1 MKNLNLIIV
10 DDHTLFRN
18 GLRALLENHYENIN
32 IREAGSGEQFLEL
45 LQQTVPDLVLMD
57 ISMPGM
63 DGAEATRLALAEHPQ
78 LKIVALSMF
87 GDEAYYYKMIDA
99 GVQGFVLKDSE
110 IAQVR
115 EAIETVMDGDTYFSH
130 ELLLK
135 VIRKMPYTSPTEA
148 TAEIQLSGREMEVL
162 QLICDGLSN
171 QDIAEKLFI
180 SKRTVDKHRSN
191 ILSKTNSRNTAQLVM
206 TAIRMGWVR
215 EVKP

>member
-1 MKNLNLIIV
+1 MNNLHLIIV

-18 GLRALLENHYENIN
+18 GLRALLESHYENID

-45 LQQTVPDLVLMD
+45 LQQSVPDLVLMD

-63 DGAEATRLALAEHPQ
+63 DGAEATRQALAGHSQ
-78 LKIVALSMF
+78 LKIIALSMF

-110 IAQVR
+110 IAEVR
-115 EAIETVMDGDTYFSH
+115 TAIDTVMDGETYFSH

-135 VIRKMPYTSPTEA
+135 VIRKMPHSSPAEA
-148 TAEIQLSGREMEVL
+148 TPEIQLSEREMEIL

-191 ILSKTNSRNTAQLVM
+191 ILSKANSRNTAQLVM
-206 TAIRMGWVR
+206 TAIRMGWIR
-215 EVKP
+215 EGE

>member
-18 GLRALLENHYENIN
+18 GLRVLLENHYENIE

-45 LQQTVPDLVLMD
+45 LQQSVPDLVLMD

-63 DGAEATRLALAEHPQ
+63 DGAEATRLALADYPQ

-110 IAQVR
+110 IAEVR
-115 EAIETVMDGDTYFSH
+115 DAIDTVMDGETYFSH

-135 VIRKMPYTSPTEA
+135 VIRKIPHTSPTDS
-148 TAEIQLSGREMEVL
+148 TTEIQLSGREMEIL

-191 ILSKTNSRNTAQLVM
+191 ILSKANSRNTAQLVM
-206 TAIRMGWVR
+206 TAIKMGWIR
-215 EVKP
+215 EGE

>member
-18 GLRALLENHYENIN
+18 GLRVLLENHYENIE

-45 LQQTVPDLVLMD
+45 LQQAVPDLVVMD

-63 DGAEATRLALAEHPQ
+63 DGAEATRLALAEHPK
-78 LKIVALSMF
+78 LKIIALSMF

-110 IAQVR
+110 IAEVR
-115 EAIETVMDGDTYFSH
+115 DAIDTVMDGETYFSN
-130 ELLLK
+130 ELLLN
-135 VIRKMPYTSPTEA
+135 VIRKIPHTSPTDS
-148 TAEIQLSGREMEVL
+148 TTEIQLSGREMEVL

-171 QDIAEKLFI
+171 QDIAEKIFI

-191 ILSKTNSRNTAQLVM
+191 ILSKANSRNTAQLVM
-206 TAIRMGWVR
+206 TAIRMGWIR
-215 EVKP
+215 EGE

>member
-1 MKNLNLIIV
+1 MKILNLIIV

-18 GLRALLENHYENIN
+18 GLRVLLENHYENIN

-45 LQQTVPDLVLMD
+45 LQQSVPDLTLMD

-63 DGAEATRLALAEHPQ
+63 DGAEATRRALADHPK

-110 IAQVR
+110 IAEVR
-115 EAIETVMDGDTYFSH
+115 AAIDRVMDGETYFSH

-135 VIRKMPYTSPTEA
+135 VIRKMPHPSPTEA
-148 TAEIQLSGREMEVL
+148 TAEIQLSGREMEIL

-171 QDIAEKLFI
+171 QDIAKKLFI

-191 ILSKTNSRNTAQLVM
+191 ILSKTNSHNTAQLVM
-206 TAIRMGWVR
+206 TAIRMGWIR
-215 EVKP
+215 EGE

>member
-1 MKNLNLIIV
+1 MKSLHLIIV

-18 GLRALLENHYENIN
+18 GLRALLESHYENIH

-45 LQQTVPDLVLMD
+45 LQQSVPDLVLMD

-63 DGAEATRLALAEHPQ
+63 DGAEATRQALAQYPQ
-78 LKIVALSMF
+78 LKIIALSMF

-110 IAQVR
+110 IAEVR
-115 EAIETVMDGDTYFSH
+115 AAIDTVMDGETYFSH

-135 VIRKMPYTSPTEA
+135 VIRKMPHSSPAEA
-148 TAEIQLSGREMEVL
+148 TPEIQLSEREMEVL

-191 ILSKTNSRNTAQLVM
+191 ILSKANSRNTAQLVM
-206 TAIRMGWVR
+206 TAIRMGWIR
-215 EVKP
+215 EGE